1 MADIPVVSLDPYL
14 LAVQATLQLLQQ
26 LGLIPDLN
34 PLDYIISAFD
44 GKPKL
49 EDTELAALRLQASPW
64 WPLQSLGNNLQIW
77 VRNGVPLSTGIF
89 QLRQQL
95 SQWIQGTMDSLEPIV
110 FNRFD
115 PGSLNHAIWLAMTSQ
130 FGDQAIRQLN
140 SEIANQHAQ
149 GPLPT
154 PPPPPTGPPPTPTE
168 VGWHLSRD
176 GDELADLGDTLV
188 FQNSL
193 LWDTLQAILN
203 TLRADTTGDC
213 CTKVITAI
221 GTITNE
227 LNAIA
232 KCVCTPG
239 ASPPPID
246 LTPIVTQLAAIV
258 TAVGT
263 IAAGPS
269 IDLAPLV
276 AAVNAISATLT
287 GTPATNVQGIVD
299 QLKQANTMMDVPQA
313 IIDAVAQIGLVNPQ
327 DAQLA
332 GGGPWAWIN
341 TLLHDEWRKLNHKAT
356 PDEVN
361 AATADPVF
369 GPFVSA
375 KLSGTPLPSFKEVL
389 KMTPSVLGA
398 IAGTGIEKVMEAEF
412 PIGQSLFGPII
423 KAMLDVHKREIAK
436 LKNVN
441 PGDEQAVAD
450 TLLTEALQFGVAAH
464 WAAILGELVVPGK
477 HIGITAIAALF
488 AELAGFAEISKGIIG
503 PEIVAAIT
511 VPHQYA
517 VNKTTRSHLPTQ
529 GQAAE
534 MYSRRKITPAQLD
547 QLMAYAGLNQNWV
560 GPITSIAYRPMSP
573 MMLAAGFANAD
584 VDMAK
589 LQGALEYMGIRPE
602 DLPLAE
608 QAIVTRSL

>member
-154 PPPPPTGPPPTPTE
+154 PPPQPTGPPPTPTE

-203 TLRADTTGDC
+203 ILKTDTTGAC

-232 KCVCTPG
+232 KCVCTPSPSSPNSRASLPRSARSQPG
-239 ASPPPID
+239 HRSTSRRWSPRSMRSPP
-246 LTPIVTQLAAIV
+246 
-258 TAVGT
+258 
-263 IAAGPS
+263 
-269 IDLAPLV
+269 
-276 AAVNAISATLT
+276 
-287 GTPATNVQGIVD
+287 
-299 QLKQANTMMDVPQA
+299 
-313 IIDAVAQIGLVNPQ
+313 
-327 DAQLA
+327 
-332 GGGPWAWIN
+332 
-341 TLLHDEWRKLNHKAT
+341 R
-356 PDEVN
+356 
-361 AATADPVF
+361 
-369 GPFVSA
+369 
-375 KLSGTPLPSFKEVL
+375 
-389 KMTPSVLGA
+389 
-398 IAGTGIEKVMEAEF
+398 
-412 PIGQSLFGPII
+412 
-423 KAMLDVHKREIAK
+423 
-436 LKNVN
+436 
-441 PGDEQAVAD
+441 
-450 TLLTEALQFGVAAH
+450 
-464 WAAILGELVVPGK
+464 
-477 HIGITAIAALF
+477 
-488 AELAGFAEISKGIIG
+488 
-503 PEIVAAIT
+503 
-511 VPHQYA
+511 
-517 VNKTTRSHLPTQ
+517 
-529 GQAAE
+529 
-534 MYSRRKITPAQLD
+534 
-547 QLMAYAGLNQNWV
+547 
-560 GPITSIAYRPMSP
+560 
-573 MMLAAGFANAD
+573 
-584 VDMAK
+584 
-589 LQGALEYMGIRPE
+589 
-602 DLPLAE
+602 
-608 QAIVTRSL
+608 